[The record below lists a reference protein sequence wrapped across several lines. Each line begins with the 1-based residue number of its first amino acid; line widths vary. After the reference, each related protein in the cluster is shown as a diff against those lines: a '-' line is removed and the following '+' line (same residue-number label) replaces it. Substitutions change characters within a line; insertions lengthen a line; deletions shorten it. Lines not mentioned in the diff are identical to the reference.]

1 MRERTPEPVELPDH
15 EHVTR
20 PQIGKARLQPGPV
33 VARPR
38 GSVLMQV
45 ALVDP
50 GRDQRVTLQST
61 DWRSSAED
69 TRM

>member
-1 MRERTPEPVELPDH
+1 
-15 EHVTR
+15 
-20 PQIGKARLQPGPV
+20 
-33 VARPR
+33 
-38 GSVLMQV
+38 MQV
-45 ALVDP
+45 APVNT